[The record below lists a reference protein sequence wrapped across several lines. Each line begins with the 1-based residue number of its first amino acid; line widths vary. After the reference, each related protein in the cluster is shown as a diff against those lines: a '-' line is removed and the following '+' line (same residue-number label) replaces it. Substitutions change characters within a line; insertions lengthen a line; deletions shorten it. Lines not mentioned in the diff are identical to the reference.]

1 MKTSLKQLLLLTA
14 ILCVIAAPALAQ
26 TSAPA
31 TTVAV
36 AGDPSAPL
44 PDAPAPSTDRRPP
57 VAATGRRPVVEGER
71 VIDREFIIGNS
82 VMLGSTIAN
91 VELTVRC
98 LHDGACRAVPSDL
111 HGHKRLYAAA
121 LPANLGMGVLGYYL
135 KRGGHPWWFVPAAL
149 VTAGNVVYG
158 IHAAQHIR

>member
-26 TSAPA
+26 TSVPA

-91 VELTVRC
+91 TELTLRC
-98 LHDGACRAVPSDL
+98 LENHYCSLVPADL
-111 HGHKRLYAAA
+111 RGHKRLYAVS
-121 LPANLGMGVLGYYL
+121 LPTTLGAGILGYYL
-135 KRGGHPWWFVPAAL
+135 KRGGHSWWFVPAAL
-149 VTAGNVVYG
+149 ITTGNVVYG
-158 IHAAQHIR
+158 IHAAQHMR

>member
-82 VMLGSTIAN
+82 VMLGSTIAD
-91 VELTVRC
+91 VELTERC
-98 LHDGACRAVPSDL
+98 MESLACSAVPNRLRSR
-111 HGHKRLYAAA
+111 KRLYAVG
-121 LPANLGMGVLGYYL
+121 LPTNLGVGVLGYYL
-135 KRGGHPWWFVPAAL
+135 KRHGHAWWFVPAAL
-149 VTAGNVVYG
+149 ITTGNVVYG
-158 IHAAQHIR
+158 IHAAHYIR